1 MSKKSKSELGLPKVK
16 HLDTKD
22 YFCTST
28 GWRINKRRYKSFK
41 KACQLRGITMLS
53 VVNDFL
59 DSQIKEVLGDWY
71 LNKMLEDIDY
81 DLQHS
86 PARPVGRP
94 KKTKDPE

>member
-1 MSKKSKSELGLPKVK
+1 
-16 HLDTKD
+16 
-22 YFCTST
+22 
-28 GWRINKRRYKSFK
+28 
-41 KACQLRGITMLS
+41 MLS